1 MLLRMGDATPPCGQP
16 LSVAFHR
23 QSSRYPALSM
33 PSTSRRNRLS
43 WIFSPNV
50 DSMTWWSSESKALG
64 DIALDEPVGSVPDLD
79 HLAQRGVAAATWA
92 ESVGAVGELHVVV
105 RVEQQAYHLGQQLVR
120 PARQPQRAP
129 LPVAFRD
136 IGALDWSP
144 PPPFSTNR
152 GDDVADLVQGHAI
165 HSLSGDPRRHRTRV
179 GVQPLV
185 GHQIQLWVEQ
195 LSIQPL
201 QRQAAPAALT

>member
-1 MLLRMGDATPPCGQP
+1 MLLSTGDATPPCGQP
-16 LSVAFHR
+16 LSVALNR

-33 PSTSRRNRLS
+33 PSTSLRSRLS

-64 DIALDEPVGSVPDLD
+64 DVALDEPVGPVPDLD
-79 HLAQRGVAAATWA
+79 HLAQRGVAAASGA
-92 ESVGAVGELHVVV
+92 KPVRAVGELHVVV
-105 RVEQQAYHLGQQLVR
+105 RVEEQAHHLGEQLVR
-120 PARQPQRAP
+120 PARQPQRTP
-129 LPVAFRD
+129 LPIAFRD
-136 IGALDWSP
+136 VGAFDRSP
-144 PPPFSTNR
+144 PPPFRTNR
-152 GDDVADLVQGHAI
+152 SDDVPDLVQGHAI
-165 HSLSGDPRRHRTRV
+165 HSLSADPRGHRTRI

-185 GHQIQLWVEQ
+185 GQQIQLWVEQ

>member
-64 DIALDEPVGSVPDLD
+64 DIALDEPVSPVPDLD
-79 HLAQRGVAAATWA
+79 HLTQSGVAATSGA
-92 ESVGAVGELHVVV
+92 EPMGPVVV
-105 RVEQQAYHLGQQLVR
+105 RVEQQAHHLGEQLVR
-120 PARQPQRAP
+120 PARQPQRTP
-129 LPVAFRD
+129 LPISFRNV
-136 IGALDWSP
+136 GALDWSP

-152 GDDVADLVQGHAI
+152 GDDVPDLVQGHAV
-165 HSLSGDPRRHRTRV
+165 HSLSGDPRGHRTRV

-185 GHQIQLWVEQ
+185 SHQIELRVEQ

-201 QRQAAPAALT
+201 